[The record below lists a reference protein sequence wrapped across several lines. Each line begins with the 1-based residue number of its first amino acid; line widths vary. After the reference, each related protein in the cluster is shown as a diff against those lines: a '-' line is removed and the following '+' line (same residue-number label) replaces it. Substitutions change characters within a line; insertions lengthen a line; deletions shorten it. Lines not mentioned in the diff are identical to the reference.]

1 MNKKINKIF
10 SLSKILLKDSIQNFN
25 IFDKDVKKV
34 NKKNPIFWLLLIV
47 IIAVSYI
54 SYEIIDG
61 LNSINQ
67 VEIFLYIFP
76 LFLFML
82 FLFQIILNSI
92 NLYFF
97 ANDLELILPMPFKAD
112 EILISKFIT
121 ITVNMYFSEF
131 IFALF
136 PLIIYGISTFASMA
150 YYIYLMLFLLIFPIF
165 PVLIVSIFV
174 MIFVRISR
182 VIKNKDI
189 FQIVLTLIFL
199 FFVFMLEFKLTN
211 NIVSKEMIAGE
222 IEATQVEELVNK
234 FYTRIEN
241 INKYLIIINP
251 SINMLKKSNFISILE
266 FFKILI
272 INIFL
277 FLFLIFLGNK
287 FYIKNILKCNAFYKI
302 KKTNKINYEK
312 KCKKRSKGKSYIIK
326 ELKTLLKNPT
336 YFIQCIYPSVIIMA
350 SIVIIVIKTL
360 PNLREF
366 FASNMMEELGEINID
381 FYFIS
386 IVLVIAQV
394 IFAISNIAITVISRD
409 GRNAVFMK
417 YIPISL
423 YKQYIYKMVP
433 QFLMNLIN
441 IVFVIILEKILFIDT
456 PILILVY
463 IFIITN
469 LLNIIN
475 CMILVVIDLINP
487 KLNWDAEYQAIKQN
501 NNKIY
506 QYVIS
511 IIIILILLYFSKI
524 LSDMNLN
531 MACSIIILILLII
544 IIFGNILVKKN
555 AVKLYKKIK

>member
-1 MNKKINKIF
+1 
-10 SLSKILLKDSIQNFN
+10 
-25 IFDKDVKKV
+25 
-34 NKKNPIFWLLLIV
+34 
-47 IIAVSYI
+47 
-54 SYEIIDG
+54 
-61 LNSINQ
+61 
-67 VEIFLYIFP
+67 
-76 LFLFML
+76 
-82 FLFQIILNSI
+82 
-92 NLYFF
+92 
-97 ANDLELILPMPFKAD
+97 
-112 EILISKFIT
+112 
-121 ITVNMYFSEF
+121 
-131 IFALF
+131 
-136 PLIIYGISTFASMA
+136 
-150 YYIYLMLFLLIFPIF
+150 
-165 PVLIVSIFV
+165 
-174 MIFVRISR
+174 
-182 VIKNKDI
+182 
-189 FQIVLTLIFL
+189 
-199 FFVFMLEFKLTN
+199 
-211 NIVSKEMIAGE
+211 
-222 IEATQVEELVNK
+222 
-234 FYTRIEN
+234 
-241 INKYLIIINP
+241 
-251 SINMLKKSNFISILE
+251 
-266 FFKILI
+266 
-272 INIFL
+272 
-277 FLFLIFLGNK
+277 
-287 FYIKNILKCNAFYKI
+287 
-302 KKTNKINYEK
+302 
-312 KCKKRSKGKSYIIK
+312 
-326 ELKTLLKNPT
+326 
-336 YFIQCIYPSVIIMA
+336 MA

-394 IFAISNIAITVISRD
+394 IFAISNIAITAISRD

>member
-97 ANDLELILPMPFKAD
+97 SNDLELILPMPFKAD

-150 YYIYLMLFLLIFPIF
+150 YYIYLMLFLLIFPVF

-199 FFVFMLEFKLTN
+199 FFVFMLEFKLAN

-241 INKYLIIINP
+241 INK
-251 SINMLKKSNFISILE
+251 
-266 FFKILI
+266 
-272 INIFL
+272 
-277 FLFLIFLGNK
+277 
-287 FYIKNILKCNAFYKI
+287 
-302 KKTNKINYEK
+302 
-312 KCKKRSKGKSYIIK
+312 
-326 ELKTLLKNPT
+326 
-336 YFIQCIYPSVIIMA
+336 
-350 SIVIIVIKTL
+350 
-360 PNLREF
+360 
-366 FASNMMEELGEINID
+366 
-381 FYFIS
+381 
-386 IVLVIAQV
+386 
-394 IFAISNIAITVISRD
+394 
-409 GRNAVFMK
+409 
-417 YIPISL
+417 
-423 YKQYIYKMVP
+423 
-433 QFLMNLIN
+433 
-441 IVFVIILEKILFIDT
+441 
-456 PILILVY
+456 
-463 IFIITN
+463 
-469 LLNIIN
+469 
-475 CMILVVIDLINP
+475 
-487 KLNWDAEYQAIKQN
+487 
-501 NNKIY
+501 
-506 QYVIS
+506 
-511 IIIILILLYFSKI
+511 
-524 LSDMNLN
+524 
-531 MACSIIILILLII
+531 
-544 IIFGNILVKKN
+544 
-555 AVKLYKKIK
+555 

>member
-25 IFDKDVKKV
+25 IFDKDVKKI

-61 LNSINQ
+61 LNSIKQ

-82 FLFQIILNSI
+82 FLFQTILNSI

-97 ANDLELILPMPFKAD
+97 SNDLELILPMPFKAD

-136 PLIIYGISTFASMA
+136 PLIIYGIFTFSSMA

-174 MIFVRISR
+174 MLFVKISR

-199 FFVFMLEFKLTN
+199 FFVFVLEFKLTN
-211 NIVSKEMIAGE
+211 NIVSKEMIGE
-222 IEATQVEELVNK
+222 IEATQAEELVNK

-251 SINMLKKSNFISILE
+251 SINMLKKLNFISILE

-277 FLFLIFLGNK
+277 FLILIFLGNK
-287 FYIKNILKCNAFYKI
+287 FYIENILKCNAFYKI
-302 KKTNKINYEK
+302 KKINKINYEK
-312 KCKKRSKGKSYIIK
+312 KCKKKSKGKSYIIK

-336 YFIQCIYPSVIIMA
+336 YFIQCIYPSLIIMA
-350 SIVIIVIKTL
+350 SIAIIVIKTL

-366 FASNMMEELGEINID
+366 FASNMMEEFGEINID

-386 IVLVIAQV
+386 IILVITQV
-394 IFAISNIAITVISRD
+394 VFAISNIAITSISRD
-409 GRNAVFMK
+409 GKNAIFMK

-441 IVFVIILEKILFIDT
+441 IVFVIILEKILFVDT

-475 CMILVVIDLINP
+475 CMILVIIDFINP

-506 QYVIS
+506 QYVMS

-524 LSDMNLN
+524 LSNMNLN

-544 IIFGNILVKKN
+544 IIFVNILVKKN
-555 AVKLYKKIK
+555 VVKLYKKIK